1 MVGYYVPLVELKTL
15 KSNNYYNFNEKL
27 VINAELEW
35 KSDTSIPNIL
45 AKWSI
50 DDDSLKLNNSALTPT
65 YQSISKP
72 KTIFIFP
79 LSVII
84 DKSYFSRSSYKLT
97 LTLFENG
104 KSYVS
109 NSITVQINHPPNPG
123 YFSITPDT
131 GRELRTDF
139 SMRAS
144 FWDDVDIPLFYQYL
158 FLSNQGSYVTIREKS
173 QTSTILSLLPAGDP
187 EYFDMITCVLY
198 VFDYYEGKSEAITK
212 AKVQPSPKDYGLM
225 AEVLTNSSIIEDTD
239 LMMSSLASV
248 SNLLWRKNCSFAPV
262 CSKLFRME
270 CSDIGYQLFYEFI
283 PPFKKK
289 KIN

>member
-1 MVGYYVPLVELKTL
+1 VVSYYVPLVQLRTS

-27 VINAELEW
+27 VINAELNW

-50 DDDSLKLNNSALTPT
+50 DDDSLNLNSSALTPT

-84 DKSYFSRSSYKLT
+84 DKNYFSRNSYKLT

-104 KSYVS
+104 ESFVS
-109 NSITVQINHPPNPG
+109 NSITVQINTPPNPG
-123 YFSITPDT
+123 YFSIIPES
-131 GRELRTDF
+131 GRELRTEF

-144 FWDDVDIPLFYQYL
+144 FWDDEDIPLFYQYL
-158 FLSNQGSYVTIREKS
+158 FLSNQGSYVTIREKT
-173 QTSTILSLLPAGDP
+173 QTSSILSLLPAGNP
-187 EYFDMITCVLY
+187 ENFDMITCVLY
-198 VFDYYEGKSEAITK
+198 VFDYYEGRSEATAKI
-212 AKVQPSPKDYGLM
+212 KVQPSPKDYGLM
-225 AEVLTNSSIIEDTD
+225 TEVITNSSKIEDTD
-239 LMMSSLASV
+239 LMMSSLATV
-248 SNLLWRKNCSFAPV
+248 SNLLWRKNCSSAPV

-270 CSDIGYQLFYEFI
+270 CSYIGYKLFYEFRH
-283 PPFKKK
+283 
-289 KIN
+289 